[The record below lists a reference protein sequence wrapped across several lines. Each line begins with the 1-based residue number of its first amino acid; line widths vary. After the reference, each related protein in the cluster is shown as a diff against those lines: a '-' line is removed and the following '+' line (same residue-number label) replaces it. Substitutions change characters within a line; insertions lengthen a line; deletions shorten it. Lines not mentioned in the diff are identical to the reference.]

1 MNAPRSADFSTVDL
15 SRFLLF
21 EEGHFS
27 SAIRDGREEIFL
39 VAAGFICSETLLRE
53 VNPSPATVTVMVDV
67 LPAAGAVSAVKVK
80 VSVLVLAPAAGVCG
94 FTDHFALTPA
104 GKPLSE

>member
-1 MNAPRSADFSTVDL
+1 MNAPRPGDFSTVDF

-27 SAIRDGREEIFL
+27 SASRDGREEIFL
-39 VAAGFICSETLLRE
+39 VAAGFICSATLLLE
-53 VNPSPATVTVMVDV
+53 ANPSPATVTVMVVV
-67 LPAAGAVSAVKVK
+67 LPAAGAVSAVNVK

-94 FTDHFALTPA
+94 FADHFAVTPE